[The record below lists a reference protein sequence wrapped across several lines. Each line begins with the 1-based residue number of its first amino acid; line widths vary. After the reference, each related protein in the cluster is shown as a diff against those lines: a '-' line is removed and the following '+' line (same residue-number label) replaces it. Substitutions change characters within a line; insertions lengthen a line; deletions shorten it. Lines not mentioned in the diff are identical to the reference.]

1 MAKTLDELS
10 ADVLD
15 ELGEDNTD
23 AALLLQ
29 ANKWVQ
35 RVYDDVGDEMDWR
48 FNYILD
54 EVTTV
59 ASTRTY
65 DLSID
70 VRDISSARIQDT
82 GEIMEYRAKS
92 HLFSYGY
99 DMEVEG
105 TPIYY
110 YHDAF
115 NTTTLTG
122 KIGFYPIPDAV
133 VVIELNCVG
142 RPTTLSPAVNL
153 PVPNE
158 FLGLIHEGSL
168 AYGHRHE
175 REWESFD
182 RTWNMY
188 LQHKKNLKKA
198 YMHPRGIVPVLQ
210 PTDVPRQYGVNPV
223 RLPPGRFRNWW

>member
-1 MAKTLDELS
+1 MAKTLDQLS

-35 RVYDDVGDEMDWR
+35 RVYDDVGDTMDWR
-48 FNYILD
+48 FNYISTT
-54 EVTTV
+54 VNTV
-59 ASTRTY
+59 ASQRLYT
-65 DLSID
+65 LNVD
-70 VRDISSARIQDT
+70 VRDISSGRIQT
-82 GEIMEYRAKS
+82 SGEILEYRSKD

-99 DMEVEG
+99 DMEAEG

-110 YHDAF
+110 YHDTF
-115 NTTTLTG
+115 DTTTQAH

-133 VVIELNCVG
+133 KTVEFQCVG
-142 RPTTLSPAVNL
+142 RPTTLSAAVNL

-158 FLGLIHEGSL
+158 FLGLIHEGAL
-168 AYGHRHE
+168 ALGHRHE

-188 LQHKKNLKKA
+188 LKHKDNLKRA
-198 YMHPRGIVPVLQ
+198 YMHPRAITNVMQ

>member
-1 MAKTLDELS
+1 MAKTLDQLS

-23 AALLLQ
+23 ATLLLQ

-35 RVYDDVGDEMDWR
+35 RIYDDVGDTMDWR
-48 FNYILD
+48 FNWISTT
-54 EVTTV
+54 VVTV
-59 ASTRTY
+59 ASQRLYT
-65 DLSID
+65 LNVD
-70 VRDISSARIQDT
+70 VRDISSGRIQTT
-82 GEIMEYRAKS
+82 GEILEYRSKD
-92 HLFSYGY
+92 HLQSYGY
-99 DMEVEG
+99 DMEVTG

-110 YHDAF
+110 YHDTFDTA
-115 NTTTLTG
+115 TQAH
-122 KIGFYPIPDAV
+122 KIGLYPIPNAV
-133 VVIELNCVG
+133 VTIDFQCVG
-142 RPTTLSPAVNL
+142 RPTTLSPSSTI

-158 FLGLIHEGSL
+158 FLGLIHEGAL
-168 AYGHRHE
+168 ALGHRHE

-188 LQHKKNLKKA
+188 LKHKDNLKRA
-198 YMHPRGIVPVLQ
+198 YMHPRAKTLQLQ